1 MENWLGKGAQGQAP
15 AKMDI
20 CEDAEKP
27 GGSKGSAT
35 DLGWDENPADVPGTT
50 YTRIFFLI
58 LKYHVA

>member
-1 MENWLGKGAQGQAP
+1 MENWLGKGAEGQAP

-27 GGSKGSAT
+27 SGSKGSAT

-50 YTRIFFLI
+50 YTRIFFF
-58 LKYHVA
+58 